1 MVELLDQL
9 KILSGHF
16 YEKHKT
22 RVFSIILSGSLG
34 RGTREDIAPK
44 SDIDIT
50 IISRFYYDLFIE
62 RGFRTFLEKR
72 IAGLEFDVGVL
83 PKSRLVNGRDKS
95 LYIYDLKHSSKILAG
110 KDVLSEIPRITVE
123 DMYPLEGFRLILNRA
138 FDLIMSVKSM
148 IGQVIETDPEFF
160 ERAKRR
166 IIRAHID
173 SYLIFCKRYHPHP
186 ETRNDI
192 FLKLGKTL
200 PEIRVFDDARDVLL
214 KSLRNGLEI
223 TGIHSLSSF
232 LTQLNQE
239 CSYPMLFRIFT
250 VFLTKKMDAFLKN
263 PIYETFQEAIS
274 LLESKSWV
282 PNDEEEIL
290 RLVRTFK
297 SCPQPILRRKVT
309 G

>member
-1 MVELLDQL
+1 MVELLDRL
-9 KILSGHF
+9 KILSEHF

-22 RVFSIILSGSLG
+22 RIISIILSGSLG
-34 RGTREDIAPK
+34 RGTRKNIAPK

-50 IISRFYYDLFIE
+50 IISRLYYDLFIE

-72 IAGLEFDVGVL
+72 INGLEYDVGVL
-83 PKSRLVNGRDKS
+83 PESRLVDGRDKS
-95 LYIYDLKHSSKILAG
+95 LYLYDLKHSSKVLAG

-148 IGQVIETDPEFF
+148 SGQVIETDPEFF
-160 ERAKRR
+160 GRAKRR
-166 IIRAHID
+166 ILRAHID
-173 SYLIFCKRYHPHP
+173 SFLIFCKCYHPHI
-186 ETRNDI
+186 ETRNNI

-200 PEIRVFDDARDVLL
+200 PEIRDFDDARDVLL
-214 KSLRNGLEI
+214 MSLRNGLEI

-232 LTQLNQE
+232 LMQLEQE
-239 CSYPMLFRIFT
+239 CSYPLLFRIFT
-250 VFLTKKMDAFLKN
+250 VFRTKRIDAFLKN
-263 PIYETFQEAIS
+263 PIYETFQEGI
-274 LLESKSWV
+274 LFLERKSPA
-282 PNDEEEIL
+282 PNDEQEIL
-290 RLVRTFK
+290 RLVQTFK